1 MEFLVFLCTSFFQ
14 LQAYVMQVVL
24 LEKMHI
30 FFFFSV
36 ISHQWKLVKILS
48 DFVASWGKDQKV
60 KKNQN
65 QITIF
70 FCFFEF
76 LSNYILNKY
85 WKFALIEWQKE

>member
-1 MEFLVFLCTSFFQ
+1 MHFFQ

-48 DFVASWGKDQKV
+48 DFVAITLHTFLFYHINS
-60 KKNQN
+60 KNTVHV
-65 QITIF
+65 ITTVIP
-70 FCFFEF
+70 
-76 LSNYILNKY
+76 N
-85 WKFALIEWQKE
+85 